1 MEKKTEKKTKTLDS
15 TSQEVYNK
23 LSANKFK
30 SESGHWY
37 TQEGEPMYTIV
48 GANGKE
54 RNTTLRDARKE
65 QLVPSVTTV
74 LSMVAKPSLENWKIN
89 QALNSALTLQKDE
102 DESLEEFAYRC
113 KQDSKRIGQEAAEK
127 GTQIHAMIEQGFLG
141 EGTSKPYKAIKKFL
155 DKNFP
160 KEEWIAEDSF
170 CADLGYG
177 GKIDLYSK
185 SGIFVDFKTKDN
197 LEGKDPSK
205 LVYDEHGMQLS
216 AYAQGCGFDDVE
228 RVSIFVDREDT
239 ELIACHVWDRDSQTK
254 HREMFNSIL
263 TYWKLVKNYEPK
275 KI

>member
-1 MEKKTEKKTKTLDS
+1 MEKKIKKKTKTLDS
-15 TSQEVYNK
+15 SSQEVYNK

-30 SESGHWY
+30 SGSGHWY

-65 QLVPSVTTV
+65 QLVPSVTTI
-74 LSMVAKPSLENWKIN
+74 LSMIAKPQLENWKIN
-89 QALNSALTLQKDE
+89 QALNSALTLEKD
-102 DESLEEFAYRC
+102 SLETIEEFAYRC

-127 GTQIHAMIEQGFLG
+127 GTKIHAMIERGFLG
-141 EGTSKPYKAIKKFL
+141 EGTSKTYEIIKAWL
-155 DKNFP
+155 EDNFP
-160 KEEWIAEDSF
+160 NEEWIAEDSF

-216 AYAQGCGFDDVE
+216 AYAQGCGFEDVE

-239 ELIACHVWDRDSQTK
+239 ELIACHIWDKESQDK
-254 HREMFNSIL
+254 HKEMFNSIL
-263 TYWKLVKNYEPK
+263 NYWKLVKDYEPK
-275 KI
+275 KV